1 MSHRTIC
8 RSKRLSVKP
17 VAFQA
22 PSPPRNRAK
31 MVSDKEVERSRQ
43 GTCLRPLYGGSYCLP
58 NSFKN
63 VHVANPLGV
72 TAWLVGRLSDGLGE
86 LLMDGVQDV
95 EGALLGEVV
104 TEAEMDADGVGEA
117 LAEGEVE
124 VE

>member
-1 MSHRTIC
+1 M
-8 RSKRLSVKP
+8 
-17 VAFQA
+17 
-22 PSPPRNRAK
+22 
-31 MVSDKEVERSRQ
+31 
-43 GTCLRPLYGGSYCLP
+43 
-58 NSFKN
+58 
-63 VHVANPLGV
+63 
-72 TAWLVGRLSDGLGE
+72 VGRLSDGLGE